1 MGILYFYFFSLLH
14 CCVCWLSVWW
24 LHCYTYLIYLIY
36 SYSAYIYS
44 FDARLL
50 PARWFG
56 KAAGSQGAG
65 AFVAVETEVGNAC
78 HRKAVPRY
86 RARGEKRREGNQ
98 GVRKKRGR
106 QIRENARER
115 GGQQQKRTGEAVREP
130 SQTTLHV

>member
-1 MGILYFYFFSLLH
+1 MGVLFRFGNAPAPACFAFVL
-14 CCVCWLSVWW
+14 CCLQVGLSVWW
-24 LHCYTYLIYLIY
+24 LHCYTYI
-36 SYSAYIYS
+36 SHSH
-44 FDARLL
+44 ARLL

-115 GGQQQKRTGEAVREP
+115 GGQQQKRTGEAVLEP